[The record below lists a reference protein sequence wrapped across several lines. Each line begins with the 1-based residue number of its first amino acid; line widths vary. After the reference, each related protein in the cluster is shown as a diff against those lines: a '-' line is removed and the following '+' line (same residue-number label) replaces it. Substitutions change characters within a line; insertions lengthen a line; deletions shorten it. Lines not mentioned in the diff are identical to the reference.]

1 MKLKFPYKIAL
12 QLFFAAA
19 VSGWVLPTTAKA
31 QSVSATATLDSSL
44 MVIGGQMQLQL
55 ELRQPEG
62 LQVSFPQLTDTLTGK
77 IEIVSAA
84 PIDSTIMGDGRVQ
97 ISQALT
103 ITSFDS
109 GLHYIPPLY
118 FEYREGSEQR
128 RAATREQ
135 ALMVVNP
142 FKEVDPEK
150 GFMDLKEAMNL
161 PFSLAEL
168 LPYFK
173 WFMLFNLLQLLV
185 AAFVIYLQRSK
196 KTIKQIFI
204 PEKPKEPA
212 HVVALRE
219 LERIKSEKLWQRG
232 QVKTFYSQLTE
243 VLRRYLEDRYHFP
256 ALEQTSGE
264 ILRQMKH
271 EDLTGS
277 DLLPKLRTVLETA
290 DLAKFARFEPLADEN
305 NTALANTY
313 FFVNQTKLES
323 LPESPESQDKTKAKN
338 DEEKQMVK

>member
-12 QLFFAAA
+12 QLLLAAA
-19 VSGWVLPTTAKA
+19 VSGWVLPAAVKA
-31 QSVSATATLDSSL
+31 QAVSATATLDSSL
-44 MVIGGQMQLQL
+44 MVIGGQMKLQL

-62 LQVSFPQLTDTLTGK
+62 LQVNFPHFTDTLTGQ
-77 IEIVSAA
+77 IEIVTAT

-97 ISQALT
+97 LSQALT

-109 GLHYIPPLY
+109 GLHYLPPLY
-118 FEYREGSEQR
+118 FEYMEGSEQR
-128 RAATREQ
+128 RAATQEQ
-135 ALMVVNP
+135 ALIVVNP
-142 FKEVDPEK
+142 FENVDPEK
-150 GFMDLKEAMNL
+150 GFLDLKGPMNL
-161 PFSLAEL
+161 PFILAEL

-185 AAFVIYLQRSK
+185 AAVVIYLQRSK
-196 KTIKQIFI
+196 KTLKQIFI

-219 LERIKSEKLWQRG
+219 LDRIKNQKLWQTG

-264 ILRQMKH
+264 ILRQLKH
-271 EDLTGS
+271 ENLPNS

-305 NTALANTY
+305 NTALVSTY
-313 FFVNQTKLES
+313 FFVNQTKLEP
-323 LPESPESQDKTKAKN
+323 LPEIPESPKQAKN
-338 DEEKQMVK
+338 DDEKQLVK